1 MAIDV
6 DSPADGANRE
16 ARALTIALELQITN
30 SPYMSVS
37 TGRLR
42 LHFKATIPGSWTLP
56 IVG

>member
-30 SPYMSVS
+30 SPIYV
-37 TGRLR
+37 RLK
-42 LHFKATIPGSWTLP
+42 LDD
-56 IVG
+56 